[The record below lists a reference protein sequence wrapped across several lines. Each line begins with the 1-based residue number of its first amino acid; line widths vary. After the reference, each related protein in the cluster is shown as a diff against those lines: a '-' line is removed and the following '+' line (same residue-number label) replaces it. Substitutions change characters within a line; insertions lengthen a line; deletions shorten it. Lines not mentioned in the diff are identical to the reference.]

1 MSDQR
6 PYASLF
12 AKGEDRRNRILAVAQ
27 RVLIRNGWRNTT
39 LGQIAKE
46 AGVSP
51 AGVLHHFQS
60 KEHLLTEV
68 VDARDAHDDAHA
80 DRTGDIIEQI
90 ARAAGRFERSPESVG
105 LFNVLLVENLE
116 PDAPLHDRL
125 INRYWYSVETVAEGI
140 RRGQRAGTYR
150 TDVDPMRKAV
160 EVIAFV
166 NGMETS
172 WLLDPSIP
180 VAEVF
185 RDYAQSLARQLAPT
199 EEMV

>member
-1 MSDQR
+1 
-6 PYASLF
+6 
-12 AKGEDRRNRILAVAQ
+12 V
-27 RVLIRNGWRNTT
+27 T
-39 LGQIAKE
+39 
-46 AGVSP
+46 P

-60 KEHLLTEV
+60 KDHLLTAV
-68 VDARDAHDDAHA
+68 VDNRDAQDDANA
-80 DRTGDIIEQI
+80 DRSGDIVEQI
-90 ARAAGRFERSPESVG
+90 VRAAGRFERAPESVG

-125 INRYWYSVETVAEGI
+125 ITRYWYSVETVAEGI
-140 RRGQRAGTYR
+140 RRGQRAGIYR

-160 EVIAFV
+160 EVIAFL

-185 RDYAQSLARQLAPT
+185 KEYGQSLARQLAPS